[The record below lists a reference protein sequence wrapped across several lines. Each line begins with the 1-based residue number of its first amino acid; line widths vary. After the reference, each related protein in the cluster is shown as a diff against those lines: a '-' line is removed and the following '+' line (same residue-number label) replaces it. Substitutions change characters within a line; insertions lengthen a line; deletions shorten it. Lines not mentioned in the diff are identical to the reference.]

1 MTKLICRFCLLVS
14 LLCQTSLQA
23 HEFWIGPVKEP
34 LVAGSQV
41 GLSLLVGEYFVG
53 DLVGFSALQT
63 ASLGRYTVAG
73 RQDLSSFLSSTQVAV
88 LQLPLQSAGTHL
100 VVFDSQPNAI
110 TLSADSFHAYLHDEG
125 LDFIKAKRE
134 ATGAGSQPGRERYRR
149 YVKTL
154 LQVTKSAGASSKSNV
169 DSKKPDMTHATVVG
183 QRLELV
189 PLQNP
194 LSLSPGA
201 SLGVKVLFESKPLA
215 GALLKAWHKR
225 GGQTVMVRATTGV
238 DGIVKFDL
246 PYAGPWMISV
256 VHMVPV
262 TGVPDI
268 DWDSFWGSL
277 TFVVPPSGTL

>member
-1 MTKLICRFCLLVS
+1 MTKLMRRFCLLVA
-14 LLCQTSLQA
+14 LLGQAPLHA
-23 HEFWIGPVKEP
+23 HEFWIAPVNEP
-34 LVAGSQV
+34 LVVGSRA
-41 GLSLLVGEYFVG
+41 GLSLLVGENFVG

-63 ASLGRYTVAG
+63 ASLGRYTAAG

-100 VVFDSQPNAI
+100 VAFDSQPNAI

-125 LDFIKAKRE
+125 LDFIKTKRE
-134 ATGAGSQPGRERYRR
+134 AAGTKAELGRERYRR

-154 LQVTKSAGASSKSNV
+154 LQVARPTGASSKSNA

-225 GGQTVMVRATTGV
+225 SGQTVMVRAITGV

-277 TFVVPPSGTL
+277 TFVVPPGGKL